1 MPICSIAPAAN
12 GTVRKRISGPTDSE
26 AIAYRGLCVDPQ
38 AVHLIPQFHGCHM
51 MTASAASLSESTAA
65 AAAGEPLHYLELQN
79 LLHGFH
85 NPAVMDIKMGRRTFL
100 ESEVTNDTLRP
111 DLYRKMAAVDGT
123 APTAAEHRAAAITK
137 LRYMLFREQA
147 SSSQHHG
154 FRVEALKQRHQ
165 RPVTDL
171 KTMKCGTEVDETIE
185 RFVAGQTD
193 VTGELIVRLR
203 AMRSLIERS
212 AFFAE
217 HEVVGSSVFIVYD
230 AERVGAWLIDFAKC
244 RRLPS
249 GVRVDHRRP
258 WVRGNHEE
266 GLLHGFDELIGV
278 FERIRERQTEQQQ
291 QQQQA
296 AAATAA
302 EKVSA

>member
-1 MPICSIAPAAN
+1 MP
-12 GTVRKRISGPTDSE
+12 
-26 AIAYRGLCVDPQ
+26 
-38 AVHLIPQFHGCHM
+38 
-51 MTASAASLSESTAA
+51 ASATNSSGTSGAA
-65 AAAGEPLHYLELQN
+65 DTPLYYLELQN

-111 DLYRKMAAVDGT
+111 DLYRKMAAVDAT
-123 APTAAEHRAAAITK
+123 APTDAEHRAGAITK

-171 KTMKCGTEVDETIE
+171 QTMKCGVQVDETIE
-185 RFVAGQTD
+185 RFVAGQAD

-203 AMRSLIERS
+203 AMRTLIERS
-212 AFFAE
+212 AFFGE

-230 AERVGAWLIDFAKC
+230 ADRVGAWLIDFAKC
-244 RRLPS
+244 RRLPA

-278 FERIRERQTEQQQ
+278 FERILVRQTGQQEEGD
-291 QQQQA
+291 
-296 AAATAA
+296 ATQP
-302 EKVSA
+302 EKTVETASA